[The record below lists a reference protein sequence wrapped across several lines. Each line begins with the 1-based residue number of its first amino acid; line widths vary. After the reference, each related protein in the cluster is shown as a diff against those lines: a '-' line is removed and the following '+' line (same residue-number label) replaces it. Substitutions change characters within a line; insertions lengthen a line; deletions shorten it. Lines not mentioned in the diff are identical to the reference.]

1 MYLSFYGLREK
12 PFNTT
17 PDPRF
22 LYPTPGHQEALAQLL
37 YGVEE
42 RKGFLVLTAE
52 VGTGKTTLLQ
62 ALLQRLTPD
71 TKVAFVFNSTLPFE
85 GILEYVLEDFGIS
98 TVGSTQAQRLF
109 ALNNFLIERRRLG
122 QNTVLMLDE
131 AQNLDIQTL
140 EQVRLLS
147 NFETPTGKLLQL
159 LLVGQPE
166 LHTKLQ
172 QPELRQLKQ
181 RIGLR
186 CRLPVLTPDETR
198 NYIRYRLRVAGA
210 QDPVIFSDRA
220 AARVSAYA
228 AGIPRVVNI
237 VCGQCLLIGLAEQQR
252 RIGPEIVQEAI
263 EYLEEG
269 EKTPRKKWWWTPQLS
284 TPFPPQRRKRWTIAA
299 ALLGG
304 VGLLSWN
311 WHTLVSASSSLGGQF
326 SDLTSSAQS
335 IFSRVITGAR
345 DIFFNG

>member
-42 RKGFLVLTAE
+42 RKGFIVLTAE

-62 ALLQRLTPD
+62 ALLRRLTSD
-71 TKVAFVFNSTLPFE
+71 TKVAFVFNSALSFE
-85 GILEYVLEDFGIS
+85 GILEYALEDFGI
-98 TVGSTQAQRLF
+98 TTTGSSQAQRLF
-109 ALNNFLIERRRLG
+109 ALNNFLIERRRAG
-122 QNTVLMLDE
+122 QNTVLILDE
-131 AQNLDIQTL
+131 AQNLDARTL

-181 RIGLR
+181 RISLR
-186 CRLPVLTPDETR
+186 CRLPVLTPEETR
-198 NYIRYRLRVAGA
+198 RYIHYRLQVAGA
-210 QDPVIFSDRA
+210 QDATLFSERA
-220 AARVSAYA
+220 VARISNYA
-228 AGIPRVVNI
+228 HGIPRVVNI
-237 VCGQCLLIGLAEQQR
+237 VCDHCLLIGYAEQQR
-252 RIGPEIVQEAI
+252 RIGPDLVEQAI

-269 EKTPRKKWWWTPQLS
+269 ERPLRTGWRRPAFAGTLLSSSWW
-284 TPFPPQRRKRWTIAA
+284 KRWAVGA
-299 ALLGG
+299 ALCVG
-304 VGLLSWN
+304 VGMLGWK
-311 WHTLVSASSSLGGQF
+311 WQTLVSASNLLTGQV
-326 SDLTSSAQS
+326 SGLTSSAQAFFS
-335 IFSRVITGAR
+335 NFLTEARHIF
-345 DIFFNG
+345 